1 MLFDLIGNS
10 FGNEDEELSPEDL
23 WHQTIVSRVDLK
35 ALITETTLEVVRD
48 KLDSIKDNF
57 MLHKSV
63 FVA

>member
-57 MLHKSV
+57 MLYKSV
-63 FVA
+63 FD

>member
-57 MLHKSV
+57 TLHKSV
-63 FVA
+63 FD

>member
-63 FVA
+63 FD